1 MKRLKKSAA
10 MTTIEALVSGAIMV
24 GVIVMSFDVMIAG
37 VKVSNKAVKDSE
49 ANKTNRSVL
58 ERFVHDVNLSEAIV
72 GRKMIGLIPI
82 TSRKDSVTLRQPVFN
97 PDGSKRPNEFMY
109 VTYYFAAVLGNDNFY
124 RVASKSTNGIWGFPQ
139 FEMIAENVDDY
150 ELKYSRRDTSSY
162 DAGINGF
169 PLMGSDDAAVDSI
182 TYPPIGQLRVESL
195 RLGWN
200 GMSYDS
206 RARIDS
212 SPGVQILGNR
222 ITANGMA
229 PGTSVSVQYGVD
241 PEWRPSAYQEDSL
254 ARIVLLELEIE
265 TDNTVDAG
273 VSDLSV
279 MTSCKN

>member
-1 MKRLKKSAA
+1 MKRFTKTAA

-49 ANKTNRSVL
+49 ANTTNRSVL

-82 TSRKDSVTLRQPVFN
+82 CSRKDSVTLRQPVFN

-109 VTYYFAAVLGNDNFY
+109 VTYYFAKVLGKDNFY
-124 RVASKSTNGIWGFPQ
+124 RTASKSTNGIWGLPQ
-139 FEMIAENVDDY
+139 FELIAENVVEY
-150 ELKYSRRDTSSY
+150 ELRYSRRDTSTF
-162 DAGINGF
+162 DAGVTGF
-169 PLMGSDDAAVDSI
+169 PLLGSDDGAVDSAN
-182 TYPPIGQLRVESL
+182 YPPNGQLRVESL

-206 RARIDS
+206 RSRIAS

-222 ITANGMA
+222 ITATGMG
-229 PGTSVSVQYGVD
+229 PGTSISVQYGVN
-241 PEWRPSAYQEDSL
+241 PEWRPSNTQEDSF
-254 ARIVLLELEIE
+254 ARIVTLELEIE
-265 TDNTVDAG
+265 SDDTENAG
-273 VSDLSV
+273 VSELSV
-279 MTSCKN
+279 SSSCKN

>member
-1 MKRLKKSAA
+1 MKRFKKTVG

-37 VKVSNKAVKDSE
+37 VKVSQKAVEDSE

-82 TSRKDSVTLRQPVFN
+82 CSRKDSVTLRQPVFN

-109 VTYYFAAVLGNDNFY
+109 VTYYFAKVHGKDNFY
-124 RVASKSTNGIWGFPQ
+124 RVASKSTNGIWGLPQ
-139 FEMIAENVDDY
+139 FELIAENVHKY
-150 ELKYSRRDTSSY
+150 KLQYSRRDTSTF
-162 DAGINGF
+162 DAGVTGF
-169 PLMGSDDAAVDSI
+169 PLLGSDDGAVDSAN
-182 TYPPIGQLRVESL
+182 YPPNGQLRVESL

-206 RARIDS
+206 RSRIAS

-222 ITANGMA
+222 ITANGMG
-229 PGTSVSVQYGVD
+229 PGTSVSVQYGVH
-241 PEWRPSAYQEDSL
+241 PEWRPSLAQEDSY
-254 ARIVLLELEIE
+254 ARAVHLDLVIKSKGPKQEGESE
-265 TDNTVDAG
+265 
-273 VSDLSV
+273 LSV
-279 MTSCKN
+279 SSSCKN